1 MPDAMTEAV
10 IQELRRDSRTAE
22 LPVDVDVFDRIVFV
36 QGAVPTIQSVADLT
50 TAIERVPDVAEVID
64 ELDVDAELDPVEF
77 MGFDLELAVD

>member
-1 MPDAMTEAV
+1 M
-10 IQELRRDSRTAE
+10 ISN
-22 LPVDVDVFDRIVFV
+22 DVAKQMGVRDVFDRIVFV